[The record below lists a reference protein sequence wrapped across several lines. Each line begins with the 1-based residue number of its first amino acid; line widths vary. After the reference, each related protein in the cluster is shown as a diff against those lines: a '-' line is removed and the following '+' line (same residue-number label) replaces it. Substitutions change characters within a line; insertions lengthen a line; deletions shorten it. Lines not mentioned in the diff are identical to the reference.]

1 VGVRESFRERP
12 TNKTIMKEYENSSSR
27 SSESISG
34 KNASGFEA
42 RTNYPVQRMGADL
55 GAVKETASKVFNHD
69 VRNVSIELNSSGPS
83 QMKAIATAQG
93 KTVKV
98 APSHSDLSKPANV
111 KVLGH
116 ELKHTVQQSK
126 GLVKPTGSIGGVKVN
141 TEKRHEADA
150 DRGGE
155 DLVRAL

>member
-1 VGVRESFRERP
+1 
-12 TNKTIMKEYENSSSR
+12 MKEFEKSSSNTTQ
-27 SSESISG
+27 SGAG

-42 RTNYPVQRMGADL
+42 RTNYPVQRKGADL
-55 GAVKETASKVFNHD
+55 GKVKETASKVFNHD
-69 VRNVSIELNSSGPS
+69 VSNVNIELNSSAPS

-111 KVLGH
+111 KVVGH
-116 ELKHTVQQSK
+116 ELKHTVQQAK
-126 GLVKPTGSIGGVKVN
+126 GMVKPTGSIGGVKVN

-150 DRGGE
+150 DRGG
-155 DLVRAL
+155 DALARAM